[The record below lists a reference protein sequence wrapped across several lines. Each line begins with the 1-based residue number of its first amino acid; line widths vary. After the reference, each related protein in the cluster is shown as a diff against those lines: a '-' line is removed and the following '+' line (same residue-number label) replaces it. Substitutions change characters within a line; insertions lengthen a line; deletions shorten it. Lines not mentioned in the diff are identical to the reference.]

1 MKEGANTVKVTA
13 TAADGTTTK
22 AYTVTVTKSRCSGRV
37 FSAELLADVENYL
50 NITWDDETTDNKIR
64 GFIAAAMAYL
74 NEKGGSVLDYDADGL
89 PRTLMMEYVRYAR
102 DEALDVFE
110 NNYMALI
117 LNMQNGRMVR
127 EYVEST
133 KQTEA

>member
-1 MKEGANTVKVTA
+1 MQRQSIPAK
-13 TAADGTTTK
+13 
-22 AYTVTVTKSRCSGRV
+22 
-37 FSAELLADVENYL
+37 LLADVENYL

-102 DEALDVFE
+102 DEALDVLE

>member
-1 MKEGANTVKVTA
+1 MQRKEIP
-13 TAADGTTTK
+13 
-22 AYTVTVTKSRCSGRV
+22 
-37 FSAELLADVENYL
+37 AELLADVKNHL
-50 NITWDDETTDNKIR
+50 NITWDDEATDNKIC

-74 NEKGGSVLDYDADGL
+74 NEKGGSVLEYDADGL
-89 PRTLMMEYVRYAR
+89 PRTLMMEFVRYAR

-127 EYVEST
+127 EHAEST
-133 KQTEA
+133 KQTKA

>member
-1 MKEGANTVKVTA
+1 MQ
-13 TAADGTTTK
+13 
-22 AYTVTVTKSRCSGRV
+22 RQRIP
-37 FSAELLADVENYL
+37 AELLADVKNYL
-50 NITWDDETTDNKIR
+50 NITWDDEATDNKTR

-74 NEKGGSVLDYDADGL
+74 NEKGGSVLEYDADGL
-89 PRTLMMEYVRYAR
+89 PRTLMMEFVRYAR

>member
-1 MKEGANTVKVTA
+1 MQR
-13 TAADGTTTK
+13 
-22 AYTVTVTKSRCSGRV
+22 KSIP
-37 FSAELLADVENYL
+37 AELLADVENYL

-102 DEALDVFE
+102 DEALDVLE

-117 LNMQNGRMVR
+117 LSMQNGRMVR